1 MSGQH
6 HRKKHEKP
14 VARIAQKADTNQT
27 TAPQHASIASLVNTK
42 IKSEKRNALIAQQAL
57 FQKTFVPKNATCP
70 PKDMWRVLQ
79 KPVKWPSLLVGVPIV
94 PEAAVT
100 KDAAAP
106 RYVPLVHSKPIARVP
121 TVLRENIPR
130 PAVQRVNNAR
140 KVNSHPS
147 KVRPVAKN
155 VIRSKACMPKTK
167 KVSPARAA
175 ALEKF
180 QPEKVA

>member
-6 HRKKHEKP
+6 HRKKHETP
-14 VARIAQKADTNQT
+14 VVTAARKADTNQT
-27 TAPQHASIASLVNTK
+27 TVPQHASIASLVNTK
-42 IKSEKRNALIAQQAL
+42 IKPGTINASIVQPAL

-106 RYVPLVHSKPIARVP
+106 RYVQRARLKTIEPVMIVLRVTFPPLAPPVVKNATRVNLHRPMLPPLVKCATYHG
-121 TVLRENIPR
+121 VLL
-130 PAVQRVNNAR
+130 
-140 KVNSHPS
+140 
-147 KVRPVAKN
+147 
-155 VIRSKACMPKTK
+155 PKTK
-167 KVSPARAA
+167 EALFATVVKWVKFPRA
-175 ALEKF
+175 
-180 QPEKVA
+180 